1 MSIFSRSQILF
12 YRLEANYEIRDGI
25 CLPRCLLYHHYLDYM
40 RKRGTKP
47 IGAAAFGKVSQ
58 RLLFAE
64 NLIIAIVPQIK

>member
-1 MSIFSRSQILF
+1 
-12 YRLEANYEIRDGI
+12 
-25 CLPRCLLYHHYLDYM
+25 M